1 VPLAS
6 HAFDVSLLSLNRGKA
21 QSEPTRAPYIHAS
34 PVINRLARSFNIPT
48 KELRLMTD
56 ETEHSR
62 ASLIEA
68 FDELIQFYR
77 LLEKENELLRE
88 QLRRHAVGELQI
100 RKTERTML
108 RISGAAAHD
117 TQERLR
123 ALLAAREL

>member
-1 VPLAS
+1 
-6 HAFDVSLLSLNRGKA
+6 
-21 QSEPTRAPYIHAS
+21 
-34 PVINRLARSFNIPT
+34 
-48 KELRLMTD
+48 MTY

-68 FDELIQFYR
+68 FDELIQLYR

-100 RKTERTML
+100 RETERTML

-123 ALLAAREL
+123 ALLAARDV